1 MHFLYRIIYVEKGE
15 CILTQKFIA
24 EEKTQEI
31 DEILLSPKSGNSVFK
46 LAIKFN
52 MTGKK

>member
-15 CILTQKFIA
+15 CILTEKSISEQKA
-24 EEKTQEI
+24 HEI
-31 DEILLSPKSGNSVFK
+31 DEIFKSPKSGNSVFK